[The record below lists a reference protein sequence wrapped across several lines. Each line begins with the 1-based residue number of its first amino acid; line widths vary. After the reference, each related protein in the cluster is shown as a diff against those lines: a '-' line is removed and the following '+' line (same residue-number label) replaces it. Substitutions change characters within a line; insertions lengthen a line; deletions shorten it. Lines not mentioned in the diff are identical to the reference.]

1 MGWALAAVL
10 GAAYQEPARPVH
22 CFPGDGS
29 ALMLAQSGT
38 TAVKLHLPSTFVL
51 VMNGFLGGSHRR
63 LRDTGAEHLMGFL
76 R

>member
-1 MGWALAAVL
+1 
-10 GAAYQEPARPVH
+10 
-22 CFPGDGS
+22 
-29 ALMLAQSGT
+29 MLAQSGT